1 MKDDI
6 EDDIVVWSILLT
18 VLAALGFAMIGFY
31 MYIDAV
37 IQGFFIS

>member
-31 MYIDAV
+31 MYMDEV
-37 IQGFFIS
+37 LKGLFFT